1 MTDRTSEDIE
11 VGRDGLTLRGL
22 VERPQDSE
30 HGPAVIFMHGFM
42 RDMGAKEGDVYQQIA
57 DGLVDQGFTV
67 VRFDFN
73 GRGGSDGDFA
83 DSDVFNQIEDAI
95 AVLDYVRTRI
105 QPTEISLMGHSQGGV
120 IAGMTAG
127 MYSDVVNN
135 LVMLAPAATIKDD
148 ALRGTLLGVPFD
160 ANHVPDEITLRNG
173 RTVAGKYVRIAQT
186 LPIYETTAMFK
197 GPALAIQGEDDAVIG
212 DGAVRQYGAAMPN
225 CAVGL
230 YTNLGHP
237 FTGEDRDAA
246 IAEAVQFLASHK
258 RIV

>member
-1 MTDRTSEDIE
+1 
-11 VGRDGLTLRGL
+11 
-22 VERPQDSE
+22 
-30 HGPAVIFMHGFM
+30 MHGFM

-57 DGLVDQGFTV
+57 DGLVEQGFTV

-73 GRGGSDGDFA
+73 GRGSSDGDFA
-83 DSDVFNQIEDAI
+83 NSDVFNQIEDAI
-95 AVLDYVRTRI
+95 AVLDYVRMCI

-127 MYSDVVNN
+127 MYSDVINN

-160 ANHVPDEITLRNG
+160 VNHVPDTITLANG
-173 RTVAGKYVRIAQT
+173 KTVAGKYVRIAQT

-197 GPALAIQGEDDAVIG
+197 GPTLAIQGEDDAVIG
-212 DGAVRQYGAAMPN
+212 EGAAREYGAAMPN
-225 CAVGL
+225 CAVSL
-230 YTNLGHP
+230 YAHLGHP
-237 FTGEDRDAA
+237 FTGADRDSA

>member
-22 VERPQDSE
+22 VEQPQDSE

-225 CAVGL
+225 CAVSL

>member
-1 MTDRTSEDIE
+1 M
-11 VGRDGLTLRGL
+11 
-22 VERPQDSE
+22 
-30 HGPAVIFMHGFM
+30 
-42 RDMGAKEGDVYQQIA
+42 
-57 DGLVDQGFTV
+57 
-67 VRFDFN
+67 
-73 GRGGSDGDFA
+73 
-83 DSDVFNQIEDAI
+83 
-95 AVLDYVRTRI
+95 
-105 QPTEISLMGHSQGGV
+105 
-120 IAGMTAG
+120 
-127 MYSDVVNN
+127 
-135 LVMLAPAATIKDD
+135 
-148 ALRGTLLGVPFD
+148 PFD

-225 CAVGL
+225 CAVSL

>member
-42 RDMGAKEGDVYQQIA
+42 RDMGAKEGDVYRQIA

-95 AVLDYVRTRI
+95 AVLD
-105 QPTEISLMGHSQGGV
+105 
-120 IAGMTAG
+120 
-127 MYSDVVNN
+127 
-135 LVMLAPAATIKDD
+135 
-148 ALRGTLLGVPFD
+148 
-160 ANHVPDEITLRNG
+160 
-173 RTVAGKYVRIAQT
+173 
-186 LPIYETTAMFK
+186 
-197 GPALAIQGEDDAVIG
+197 
-212 DGAVRQYGAAMPN
+212 
-225 CAVGL
+225 
-230 YTNLGHP
+230 
-237 FTGEDRDAA
+237 
-246 IAEAVQFLASHK
+246 
-258 RIV
+258 